1 MMRQLRFIGLFFAP
15 AVLLAMDAV
24 AQEAPPVAAA
34 PAEAALAT
42 APVQIAKRDP
52 AVDTIIASNPTTPGQ
67 LLRAALLLADLDH
80 VDLAKKYLAQLAA
93 SKPDEKA
100 LADAVVEVDSDML
113 VRIAGH
119 KDLQP
124 EGAQFAHAVLASAA
138 KRAGDSRELMAEI
151 DKLDD
156 QSAPVRKQAIAK
168 LLAAHE
174 DAVPAIVA
182 TLADQSRVAVQSAAR
197 GILVSIGGDAIAPLV
212 AALKT
217 DDAALKVQII
227 DVLRKIGSRDAVV
240 YLIAPA
246 TAAGSPPEVRDAAR
260 RALTELQGSM
270 NPTAEEAAKLL
281 IAEIQQYLK
290 HQRPLAVDPD
300 EKVRVWRASATNPI
314 PVKYSLAP
322 AHAEAV
328 IADRLARDLTLVA
341 PDDPQARRLALV
353 CLEVIAYDAGF
364 DNRENRAQL
373 ENSFKFGAEDAKQVE
388 DALSYAMSIK
398 HWPAATI
405 LAEILGD
412 VGDRTF
418 LESHDALVRPL
429 VTAVGQ
435 GDRRTRFAAA
445 EAIMKL
451 KPASGFAG
459 SSDLM
464 AALAFFAD
472 SPGEKRA
479 LVGHPNAVIGAQLAA
494 MLAAMGYE
502 ADSVTNSRQ
511 AYLHATA
518 GGDYELVLLS
528 GPLDRPP
535 VWVLTQELRRDPRT
549 AGLPIALLTEDL
561 IEDADRLESIADG
574 DPRAVVFKRP
584 LVLAEMKFHV
594 ERFVAAASDEII
606 PSAVREQQA
615 LAALDWL
622 KKLNELSPKDFD
634 VRPYEAVLIRALHR
648 AITTDAAADLLA
660 RIGTHAAQRSLTE
673 IANTPSLPTSA
684 RQTAAAAFSRAVRR
698 HGIQLTS
705 AEIAHQYDRYNQSM
719 LEDQPTQQL
728 LGLMLDALEAPTK
741 K

>member
-1 MMRQLRFIGLFFAP
+1 MMRQLRFIGLCVVAAASS
-15 AVLLAMDAV
+15 AVHAR
-24 AQEAPPVAAA
+24 AQEAPVA
-34 PAEAALAT
+34 AEAAPAT
-42 APVQIAKRDP
+42 APVQIVKHDP
-52 AVDTIIASNPTTPGQ
+52 AVDTIVASNPTTPGQ
-67 LLRAALLLADLDH
+67 LLRAALVLADLDH
-80 VDLAKKYLAQLAA
+80 VDLAKKYLKQLAD

-100 LADAVVEVDSDML
+100 LADAVVDVDSDML

-124 EGAQFAHAVLASAA
+124 EGAQFAHAVLAAAA
-138 KRAGDSRELMAEI
+138 KRANDPHQLMAEI
-151 DKLDD
+151 DKLED
-156 QSAPVRKQAIAK
+156 QSAPVRKQAMAK

-182 TLADQSRVAVQSAAR
+182 ALGDQSRSAVQPAAR
-197 GILVSIGGDAIAPLV
+197 GILVSIGADAIAPLV

-240 YLIAPA
+240 FLAAPA
-246 TAAGSPPEVRDAAR
+246 TAASSPPGVRDAAR
-260 RALTELQGSM
+260 RALAELQGAT
-270 NPTAEEAAKLL
+270 NPTSQDAAKLL
-281 IAEIQQYLK
+281 VAEIEQYLK
-290 HQRPLAVDPD
+290 HERPLAIDPD
-300 EKVRVWRASATNPI
+300 EKVRVWRASATNPT
-314 PVKYSLAP
+314 PVKYSLSP
-322 AHAEAV
+322 AHAEAA

-364 DNRENRAQL
+364 DNRQQRAAL

-388 DALSYAMSIK
+388 DALGYAMSIK
-398 HWPAATI
+398 HWPAATV

-412 VGDRTF
+412 VGDRSF
-418 LESHDALVRPL
+418 LESHDAQVRPL

-479 LVGHPNAVIGAQLAA
+479 LVGHPNAAIGGQLAA
-494 MLAAMGYE
+494 TLAGMGYV

-511 AYLHATA
+511 AYLQATA
-518 GGDYELVLLS
+518 NGDYELVLLS

-549 AGLPIALLTEDL
+549 AGLPIALLAEDV
-561 IEDADRLESIADG
+561 IGDADRLESIAGG
-574 DPRAVVFKRP
+574 DPRAAVFDRP
-584 LVLAEMKFHV
+584 LVPAEMKFRV
-594 ERFVAAASDEII
+594 ERFAGTASDEIV

-615 LAALDWL
+615 HAALDWL

-634 VRPYEAVLIRALHR
+634 IRPYEAVLTRALHR
-648 AITTDAAADLLA
+648 GITSDAAADLLA
-660 RIGTHAAQRSLTE
+660 RIGTHTAQRSLTE
-673 IANTPSLPTSA
+673 IANTPSQPLSV
-684 RQTAAAAFSRAVRR
+684 RQTAAAAFSRAVRQ
-698 HGIQLTS
+698 HGIGLTS
-705 AEIAHQYDRYNQSM
+705 AEIVHQYDRYNQSM

-728 LGLMLDALEAPTK
+728 LGMMLDALESPTK